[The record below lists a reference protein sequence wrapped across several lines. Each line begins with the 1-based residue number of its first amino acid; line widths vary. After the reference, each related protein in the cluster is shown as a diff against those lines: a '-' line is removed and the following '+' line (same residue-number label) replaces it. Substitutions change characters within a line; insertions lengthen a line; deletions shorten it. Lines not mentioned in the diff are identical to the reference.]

1 MVTRAVYNN
10 KDFKIIDNYGFKS
23 SNNEVTFNDITIDF
37 TDCTLAD
44 IPYKYQE
51 IKIMQAETKEDILN
65 GTVLFTGYLDEIKLS
80 EMKKQKEFREMTL
93 TLLSPLKMATKR
105 TVSLIGTYLVKE
117 AITRV
122 LQPLIDD
129 GFVIKEI
136 NITDGQIT
144 TNFLLETV
152 ENCMNNIGA
161 KRNIFWYINEKKEI
175 YINSI
180 DYLFGLPV
188 SKTINQGI
196 KEKGLLK
203 IQPTIEN
210 VDYAN
215 VINFKN
221 VRLIYSQENNSIQ
234 DEYDL
239 YQGYPIMIVEKSIK
253 NGDIINFDNP
263 IIVDEAYL
271 RDYQEDVD
279 DTTYQIFNLN
289 LSIELAN
296 GDYKDYSIG
305 ISLDKNNS
313 DYDKYVKDGS
323 ITFSDDNGSEGE
335 IVLQRDNFFKN
346 LITGFKWNY
355 NSNAKIK
362 LVQSD
367 TALRYTTM
375 RFMYSAEINRLKG
388 IISDSGQ
395 IEKTVDYSEKWTTLS
410 QLISYARSLIIQNSN
425 VVNQVELEYDVNPNL
440 KIGDIVEINFPNFYI
455 QGKFA
460 VKDITYTYDN
470 EIEQSWKITV
480 KNSDLISTYID
491 LFRPTE
497 QEESE
502 DIINTIILSEFVE
515 ETINE
520 THSIEEVVDEN

>member
-37 TDCTLAD
+37 TGCTLAD

-117 AITRV
+117 AIRRV
-122 LQPLIDD
+122 LQPLVDD

-136 NITDGQIT
+136 NITDEQIT

-161 KRNIFWYINEKKEI
+161 KCNIFWYINEKKEI

-180 DYLFGLPV
+180 DYLFGLSV

-196 KEKGLLK
+196 KEEGLLK

-234 DEYDL
+234 DEYDP

-263 IIVDEAYL
+263 IIVDETYL

-279 DTTYQIFNLN
+279 DTTYKIFNLN
-289 LSIELAN
+289 LTIELAN

-313 DYDKYVKDGS
+313 DYDKYVKEGS
-323 ITFSDDNGSEGE
+323 ITFNDDNGSEGE

-355 NSNAKIK
+355 NSNATIK
-362 LVQSD
+362 QVQSD

-375 RFMYSAEINRLKG
+375 RFMYSAEINKLKG

-410 QLISYARSLIIQNSN
+410 QLISYARSLMIQNSN
-425 VVNQVELEYDVNPNL
+425 VVNQVKLEYDVNPNL
-440 KIGDIVEINFPNFYI
+440 KIGDIVEINSPNFYI

-470 EIEQSWKITV
+470 EVKQSWKITV

>member
-234 DEYDL
+234 DEYDP

-279 DTTYQIFNLN
+279 DTTYQIFNL
-289 LSIELAN
+289 
-296 GDYKDYSIG
+296 
-305 ISLDKNNS
+305 
-313 DYDKYVKDGS
+313 
-323 ITFSDDNGSEGE
+323 IT
-335 IVLQRDNFFKN
+335 
-346 LITGFKWNY
+346 
-355 NSNAKIK
+355 
-362 LVQSD
+362 
-367 TALRYTTM
+367 
-375 RFMYSAEINRLKG
+375 
-388 IISDSGQ
+388 
-395 IEKTVDYSEKWTTLS
+395 
-410 QLISYARSLIIQNSN
+410 
-425 VVNQVELEYDVNPNL
+425 
-440 KIGDIVEINFPNFYI
+440 
-455 QGKFA
+455 
-460 VKDITYTYDN
+460 
-470 EIEQSWKITV
+470 
-480 KNSDLISTYID
+480 
-491 LFRPTE
+491 
-497 QEESE
+497 
-502 DIINTIILSEFVE
+502 
-515 ETINE
+515 
-520 THSIEEVVDEN
+520 